1 MPVELV
7 CVWSAIFFAIVLDLV
22 LMRWLGSRW
31 RHPRATGAQSQPE
44 VRVLGVFSP
53 VLTWLKYRWRPR
65 LALRR
70 DAKTPD
76 RVRWFS
82 SWTSEAQSRAL
93 DVTLGIEL
101 MVLGQYAMSQ
111 YKPLV
116 VPYEFSRALNE
127 WLRVDV
133 TNLDNVLV
141 GAALLIL
148 GGWRLAVG
156 VQRVRHSETGPETLT
171 PFSMRPALN
180 RAGLVWLRLMAVG
193 GLLWGFLLFRL
204 HRLDEAAYLPW
215 LWLAAIALLGV
226 AAYKWDRACFG
237 RRALLRCELTRA
249 QVVLLLALLA
259 MGLLIATYQLQ
270 QVPDS
275 LMGDEGDF
283 FNTARSIAAGDY
295 RPSLFD
301 LGVYSYPVFGSVW
314 QAGVLKLF
322 GATIWAWRFASA
334 LAGVLAAVPLYL
346 LGRELFGRRVGYLA
360 AWAMLVAPYFLAFA
374 RLGYNNSQAI
384 LPVVLSAWLLY
395 SGLKRQSAFYLFL
408 GGAAAGLGFLTYTAG
423 RLGLVIAA
431 LYFIYLF
438 LANVRRRASQFSWR
452 TLLPLGLAFVVG
464 WAVVAAPHLVWGN
477 ARDPSGLRYK
487 TLESVFIN
495 ADAARPYF
503 PDKEIFAVAPPRVV
517 DGRQLFFNPSLYARL
532 ILRGLVRSL
541 LVFHHKDLVTE
552 HFIASPL
559 AGPVAVVFYAFGLA
573 LLSARLRERRYAFL
587 ALWFLSGLL
596 LLSALNTFPP
606 RHQHL
611 MPIIP
616 IMALLIG
623 LGLDVVVEAVASFF
637 QDVRRRMTM
646 RVALLALGVIAITAA
661 GLWQYFY
668 FVPRYYRPDLDQTM
682 NWAGLHNP
690 ASTTFVYLYRNPGL
704 RDWKPFYFARLAPTR
719 PFVTLNEADVLAG
732 RAALPSTHDLVVFFE
747 VNQFN
752 VVAAALARQMPSAV
766 LLTFVN
772 RDQVPVGGAMFTGR
786 FVPPS
791 FTPFL
796 SGLSELLTSPVMWLV
811 WPLLLLG
818 GALVLL
824 RPRLTFDDVRVTL
837 SAPPLLCVQEPQL
850 EPDQP
855 ETAQPLA
862 GDAQAA
868 PVLVGAQPV
877 STDVIQV
884 ELNVRVRR
892 GGAMRLHQ
900 FTAQRRLPRLHVSL
914 PGTSALFLGGGSAWN
929 TATFP
934 GAGWLILLAVLAAL
948 GQFVINRGSL
958 LAGGLIYLAAGVM
971 ILAWAM
977 RRPESARAA
986 LSPGTLSPRAEW
998 VLAALVILMAV
1009 SARFYDVGNKPYGLE
1024 GDETK
1029 WVMQSFFST
1038 VLDVPRGDFGHHFEY
1053 QPVSFYLQGLAMRV
1067 LGISFLT
1074 PRYLNALLSCLSVV
1088 LFYFLVRRALGPPV
1102 ALVATFLYGVSFV
1115 ALSAGRQALHDT
1127 HIEIWVLL
1135 TFFLLIE
1142 AIETRRDWLFGLSG
1156 VAAALGL
1163 LTYETFY
1170 LTAVT
1175 AFVYLC
1181 IQAVR
1186 NRSEWRTWLKGLG
1199 LFLLP
1204 VALAVP
1210 NALAY
1215 IGLRQG
1221 YHLGLL
1227 RESMAGSSAPPLT
1240 SAVQFL
1246 AARLAE
1252 SLSTLF
1258 YRIRWLDSLLN
1269 WDGPFVNPLILPFF
1283 VVGLALAL
1291 YHTRRHHLFFVLW
1304 FVLEYFPF
1312 GALGAPFPRVLYP
1325 AVMSI
1330 YALAALGLCGLLL
1343 AVRRLDRQMDS
1354 RVILLGFIGLLA
1366 ALAFLDLSI
1375 FSTQLRDPDDRRK
1388 RRELSD
1394 LIAAS
1399 VRAAPVTYLPYLPF
1413 QNDVMYQEANLL
1425 EFTVAGVVGAR
1436 HPTDYYLVVPFEQ
1449 LLPKL
1454 WDGRNAVRSVRV
1466 LWDKTTPSS
1475 NEARQRMLNTL
1486 LRCYR
1491 GVQATNGK
1499 FFDVYT
1505 LPDLATPACHSIA
1518 GVRPVSPE
1526 PGALLTANRPV
1537 TLAWQTG
1544 GNAPLSSRR
1553 VVQAQNERVVWIEAE
1568 SFSHDTGWYEEAV
1581 FAGDYSGAGYLT
1593 DSWQSG
1599 EARATVMVEQPG
1611 GYTLWVRSY
1620 RRVVNDQHNFISLD
1634 RNPPVEIAVGGSAT
1648 FNRWQWEA
1656 LGTASLEAGEHMLT
1670 LTRTYGSDPHF
1681 SLFIDALALS
1691 ADPSFDPNATDL
1703 WRTAFDSGEGMS
1715 SALDYTLSEG
1725 LPAGHYRWYV
1735 RVFEGERLVDW
1746 QGQRGV
1752 QMPDAE
1758 FTVRP

>member
-7 CVWSAIFFAIVLDLV
+7 WVGSALLFAIVLDLV
-22 LMRWLGSRW
+22 LIRWLASRW
-31 RHPRATGAQSQPE
+31 RHPRATSEQGQPE

-53 VLTWLKYRWRPR
+53 VLTWLKYRWVPR
-65 LALRR
+65 LAPGR
-70 DAKTPD
+70 DAETLD
-76 RVRWFS
+76 RVQWFS

-93 DVTLGIEL
+93 DVLLGIEL
-101 MVLGQYAMSQ
+101 MILGQYAMSQ

-141 GAALLIL
+141 GAVLLIL

-156 VQRVRHSETGPETLT
+156 VRRVGYSETGPETLT
-171 PFSMRPALN
+171 PLSMRPALN
-180 RAGLVWLRLMAVG
+180 RAALVWLRLLAVG
-193 GLLWGFLLFRL
+193 GLLFAFLLIRL
-204 HRLDEAAYLPW
+204 HGLDDATYLSL
-215 LWLAAIALLGV
+215 LWLVIIVLFGLAAW
-226 AAYKWDRACFG
+226 KWDRAT
-237 RRALLRCELTRA
+237 RAPLQCKLTRA
-249 QVVLLLALLA
+249 EVVLLLALLA
-259 MGLLIATYQLQ
+259 LGLLIATYQLQ
-270 QVPDS
+270 DIPDS

-283 FNTARSIAAGDY
+283 FNTARSIAVGDY

-301 LGVYSYPVFGSVW
+301 LGVYSYPIFGSYW
-314 QAGVLKLF
+314 QASVLRLF
-322 GATIWAWRFASA
+322 GATLWAWRFASA

-384 LPVVLSAWLLY
+384 LPVALCAWLLY
-395 SGLKRQSAFYLFL
+395 SGLKRKSAFYLFL
-408 GGAAAGLGFLTYTAG
+408 SGAAAGSGFLTYTAG
-423 RLGLVIAA
+423 RLGLVVAA
-431 LYFIYLF
+431 LYFVYLF
-438 LANVRRRASQFSWR
+438 LANVGRRATQFSWR
-452 TLLPLGLAFVVG
+452 ALLPLGSAFVVG

-503 PDKEIFAVAPPRVV
+503 PDKEIFAVAPPKVV
-517 DGRQLFFNPSLYARL
+517 DGRELFFNPSIYARL

-559 AGPVAVVFYAFGLA
+559 AGPVAVVFYGFGLA
-573 LLSARLRERRYAFL
+573 LLLARLCERRFAFL
-587 ALWFLSGLL
+587 AIWFFSGLIF
-596 LLSALNTFPP
+596 LSALNTFPP

-623 LGLDVVVEAVASFF
+623 LGLDVVVLAVASFYK
-637 QDVRRRMTM
+637 DVRRRMTI
-646 RVALLALGVIAITAA
+646 RVALLASGVIAITAA
-661 GLWQYFY
+661 GLWQYFN

-682 NWAGLHNP
+682 NWAGPHNP
-690 ASTTFVYLYRNPGL
+690 ASTTFVYLYRKPGL
-704 RDWKPFYFARLAPTR
+704 QDWKPFYFARLAPSR
-719 PFVTLNEADVLAG
+719 PFFTLNEADVLAG
-732 RAALPSTHDLVVFFE
+732 RAALPSARDLVVFFE

-752 VVAAALARQMPSAV
+752 AVAAALARQMPSAV

-772 RDQVPVGGAMFTGR
+772 RDQVPVGGAMFIGR
-786 FVPPS
+786 FVPPT
-791 FTPFL
+791 FTPIL
-796 SGLSELLTSPVMWLV
+796 AGLSDLLTSPVMWLAG
-811 WPLLLLG
+811 PLLLLG
-818 GALVLL
+818 VALALL
-824 RPRLTFDDVRVTL
+824 RPRLTLRDVHVTL
-837 SAPPLLCVQEPQL
+837 SEPPVSPVKEPQF
-850 EPDQP
+850 EPDQL

-862 GDAQAA
+862 ADARAARA
-868 PVLVGAQPV
+868 PVDARPV
-877 STDVIQV
+877 STDMIQV

-892 GGAMRLHQ
+892 GGVMRLHRL
-900 FTAQRRLPRLHVSL
+900 AVQRRLPRLHALL
-914 PGTSALFLGGGSAWN
+914 PMLSAPMAGIGSTWN
-929 TATFP
+929 SATLP
-934 GAGWLILLAVLAAL
+934 GAGGLILLALLAAA

-958 LAGGLIYLAAGVM
+958 FAGGLIYLAAGTM
-971 ILAWAM
+971 TFAWAM
-977 RRPESARAA
+977 RRPESARAV

-998 VLAALVILMAV
+998 VLAALVILIAV
-1009 SARFYDVGNKPYGLE
+1009 SARFYDAGNKPYGLE

-1029 WVMQSFFST
+1029 WVMQSYFST

-1053 QPVSFYLQGLAMRV
+1053 QPVSFYLQGLAMRM
-1067 LGISFLT
+1067 LGIGFLV

-1088 LFYFLVRRALGPPV
+1088 LFYFLARRALGPPV
-1102 ALVATFLYGVSFV
+1102 ALVATLLYGVSFV
-1115 ALSAGRQALHDT
+1115 ALNAGRQALHDT

-1142 AIETRRDWLFGLSG
+1142 ALDTRRDWLFGLSG

-1170 LTAVT
+1170 MPAVT

-1186 NRSEWRTWLKGLG
+1186 NRSEWRTWLKWMG

-1204 VALAVP
+1204 VTLAVP
-1210 NALAY
+1210 NTLAY
-1215 IGLRQG
+1215 VGLRQG

-1227 RESMAGSSAPPLT
+1227 REFMAGSNAPPLAN
-1240 SAVQFL
+1240 AVQFL
-1246 AARLAE
+1246 ATRLAE

-1258 YRIRWLDSLLN
+1258 YRIRWPDSLLN
-1269 WDGPFVNPLILPFF
+1269 WDGPFVNPLLLPFF
-1283 VVGLALAL
+1283 IVGLALAL
-1291 YHTRRHHLFFVLW
+1291 YHIRRRHYLFFILW

-1330 YALAALGLCGLLL
+1330 YALAALGLCSLLL
-1343 AVRRLDRQMDS
+1343 AVRRLDRHMDS
-1354 RVILLGFIGLLA
+1354 RVILVGFVGLLA
-1366 ALAFLDLSI
+1366 ALTFLDLSV

-1399 VRAAPVTYLPYLPF
+1399 VRAVPVTYLPYLPF
-1413 QNDVMYQEANLL
+1413 QNDVMYQETNLL
-1425 EFTVAGVVGAR
+1425 EFTVAGVVGVE
-1436 HPTDYYLVVPFEQ
+1436 HPTDYYLAVPFEQ
-1449 LLPKL
+1449 LLSKL
-1454 WDGRNAVRSVRV
+1454 WDGRNAVYSVRV
-1466 LWDKTTPSS
+1466 IWDKTAPSGD
-1475 NEARQRMLNTL
+1475 EERQRTLNTL
-1486 LRCYR
+1486 LRCYQ
-1491 GVQATNGK
+1491 GKQAVSGK

-1505 LPDLATPACHSIA
+1505 LTNLAAPACHGIA
-1518 GVRPVSPE
+1518 EIAPISPQ
-1526 PGALLTANRPV
+1526 PGALLPANQPV
-1537 TLAWQTG
+1537 TFAWQTG
-1544 GNAPLSSRR
+1544 GFAPLSFRL
-1553 VVQAQNERVVWIEAE
+1553 VVQTQNERVVWLEAE
-1568 SFSHDTGWYEEAV
+1568 DFSHDAGWYEEAV

-1599 EARATVMVEQPG
+1599 EAAATVTVEQPG
-1611 GYTLWVRSY
+1611 RYTLWVRSY

-1634 RNPPVEIAVGGSAT
+1634 RDPPVEIAVGGPAT

-1656 LGTASLEAGEHMLT
+1656 LATASLGAGAHTLT
-1670 LTRTYGSDPHF
+1670 FTRTYGSDPHF
-1681 SLFIDALALS
+1681 SLFLDAVALS
-1691 ADPSFDPNATDL
+1691 SDPSFDPNTTAL
-1703 WRTAFDSGEGMS
+1703 WRTAFDSGEMMS
-1715 SALDYTLSEG
+1715 SALDYTLAEG
-1725 LPAGHYRWYV
+1725 LPAGRYRWHV
-1735 RVFEGERLVDW
+1735 GVFEGERLVSW
-1746 QGQRGV
+1746 QGQRGI